1 MQRGEDAVRPEG
13 EDLVPRGQDAELVRP
28 DRLRAKRRP
37 GCGEEV
43 QQATVAV
50 GRHRAVQRVHQR
62 PENVPAER
70 QRDGDRVPVRGVPDP
85 EIVGEELRLERGP
98 KLPADESGCRRV
110 GRVVPR
116 HELLRFPVRASGSYD
131 DGRRSRADVGHR
143 EDEFVGV
150 HVQEARRGQ
159 PKEEQFEPI
168 DRAEEEVHLE
178 IERIG
183 DPREGDDNDRRAHRR
198 PARNQVPR
206 LDTVA
211 SGKRVLRARN
221 KRARRIRT
229 SYALSTGVAKDE
241 HSGQVGLAKFLGE
254 QRKHGQRASEERR
267 FFQDARPPNTLQVL
281 ARVQEEES
289 DRVRH
294 VLVQFLLDR
303 RRENCLAR
311 RHRHLHAAA
320 LRASQEPGEHLQ
332 PDAKRL
338 QFRVRVGRQLA
349 RGIAREQAEGGA
361 EEGEDGLRRLGQRLG
376 REQLAE
382 QHIPRLQPACLP
394 RPLGTLHHFVRE
406 IVLIDGEQL
415 SAAIP
420 DHRQPDQRLQ
430 PGEGVGRL
438 PEKRFPDTSE
448 TVETIEQHGHQLQH
462 LLDSHLGLTGERR
475 VAVPTGAQ
483 TAERGGHKS
492 QEHSGE
498 R

>member
-1 MQRGEDAVRPEG
+1 M
-13 EDLVPRGQDAELVRP
+13 
-28 DRLRAKRRP
+28 
-37 GCGEEV
+37 
-43 QQATVAV
+43 
-50 GRHRAVQRVHQR
+50 
-62 PENVPAER
+62 
-70 QRDGDRVPVRGVPDP
+70 
-85 EIVGEELRLERGP
+85 
-98 KLPADESGCRRV
+98 
-110 GRVVPR
+110 
-116 HELLRFPVRASGSYD
+116 
-131 DGRRSRADVGHR
+131 
-143 EDEFVGV
+143 
-150 HVQEARRGQ
+150 
-159 PKEEQFEPI
+159 
-168 DRAEEEVHLE
+168 
-178 IERIG
+178 
-183 DPREGDDNDRRAHRR
+183 
-198 PARNQVPR
+198 
-206 LDTVA
+206 
-211 SGKRVLRARN
+211 
-221 KRARRIRT
+221 
-229 SYALSTGVAKDE
+229 STGVAKDE

-382 QHIPRLQPACLP
+382 QHIPRLQPARLP

-430 PGEGVGRL
+430 PGEGVGRV

-448 TVETIEQHGHQLQH
+448 TVETIEQHGYQLQH